1 MIVSMI
7 LKKDEIIQ
15 CDTCEVEL
23 REGDKV
29 NMELDYYCEYITKK
43 CCESC
48 LGDI

>member
-7 LKKDEIIQ
+7 LKQNEIIQ
-15 CDTCEVEL
+15 CDTCNVEL

-29 NMELDYYCEYITKK
+29 NMELDFFSEYAAKK

-48 LGDI
+48 LEDT